1 MVTLCAKR
9 QVVTMVLKRSL
20 VALWVMLCLAA
31 PKAMFA
37 GIEDIDDEGDFDR
50 GKEVPGSEW
59 KEEAVV
65 MPPYPQADNLLE
77 IDLSLPQFPF
87 TLFIDAQSLS
97 VGKDRV
103 IRYTAVLRSRNG
115 VENVSYEGI
124 RCKHSQVQRYAY
136 GSGGRFRPVR
146 NRAWRFIR
154 KDGQDRFR
162 TELVNRYFC
171 PLPMGDTERQI
182 LDKLKSGD

>member
-1 MVTLCAKR
+1 MVT
-9 QVVTMVLKRSL
+9 KRSFM
-20 VALWVMLCLAA
+20 ALCTILCLAA
-31 PKAMFA
+31 SNTMFA
-37 GIEDIDDEGDFDR
+37 GIEDLDGEEDFDR

-59 KEEAVV
+59 EEDEVV
-65 MPPYPQADNLLE
+65 MPPYPSADDLIE
-77 IDLSLPQFPF
+77 VDLSLPEFPF
-87 TLFIDAQSLS
+87 TLFIDRRSFS

-146 NRAWRFIR
+146 NRDWRYIR

-162 TELVNRYFC
+162 TELVGHYFC
-171 PLPMGDTERQI
+171 PLPLGDTERQI
-182 LDKLKSGD
+182 VEKLKGRD

>member
-1 MVTLCAKR
+1 
-9 QVVTMVLKRSL
+9 MVLKRSL
-20 VALWVMLCLAA
+20 VVLCLMLCLAA
-31 PKAMFA
+31 SNALFA
-37 GIEDIDDEGDFDR
+37 GVEDLDGEEDFDR
-50 GKEVPGSEW
+50 GKEDVPESEW

-65 MPPYPQADNLLE
+65 MPSYPMAEHLIE
-77 IDLSLPQFPF
+77 IDLFLPDFPF
-87 TLFIDAQSLS
+87 TLFIDPHSLS

-136 GSGGRFRPVR
+136 GNGGQFRPVR
-146 NRAWRFIR
+146 NRDWRFIR

-162 TELVNRYFC
+162 IELVEHFFC
-171 PLPMGDTERQI
+171 PLPLGDRERQI
-182 LDKLKSGD
+182 LDKLKGRD

>member
-1 MVTLCAKR
+1 
-9 QVVTMVLKRSL
+9 MVLKRSFMVFCGMVCL
-20 VALWVMLCLAA
+20 VASN
-31 PKAMFA
+31 AMFA
-37 GIEDIDDEGDFDR
+37 GIEDLDEEGDFDR

-59 KEEAVV
+59 EEDALV
-65 MPPYPQADNLLE
+65 MPPYPPADNLIE
-77 IDLSLPQFPF
+77 VDLSLPEFPF
-87 TLFIDAQSLS
+87 TLFIDPQSLS

-124 RCKHSQVQRYAY
+124 LCRHSKVKRYAY

-146 NRAWRFIR
+146 NGDWRFIR

-162 TELVNRYFC
+162 TELVDDYFC
-171 PLPMGDTERQI
+171 PLPLGDTERQI
-182 LDKLKSGD
+182 LDKLKGRD

>member
-1 MVTLCAKR
+1 MVTKRSFTALCA
-9 QVVTMVLKRSL
+9 
-20 VALWVMLCLAA
+20 MLCLAVSNA
-31 PKAMFA
+31 TFA
-37 GIEDIDDEGDFDR
+37 GIEDLDGEEDFDR
-50 GKEVPGSEW
+50 HKEGPEPEL
-59 KEEAVV
+59 KEDAIVI
-65 MPPYPQADNLLE
+65 PPYPPAD
-77 IDLSLPQFPF
+77 DLIEVDLALPDFPF
-87 TLFIDAQSLS
+87 TLFIDRHSLS

-146 NRAWRFIR
+146 NRDWRFIR

-162 TELVNRYFC
+162 TELVDYYFC
-171 PLPMGDTERQI
+171 PLPLGDTERQI
-182 LDKLKSGD
+182 LDKLKSRD

>member
-1 MVTLCAKR
+1 
-9 QVVTMVLKRSL
+9 MVLKRSL

-31 PKAMFA
+31 PTAMFA

-65 MPPYPQADNLLE
+65 MPSYPPADNLLE
-77 IDLSLPQFPF
+77 IDLSLPEFPF
-87 TLFIDAQSLS
+87 TLFIDPQSLS

-124 RCKHSQVQRYAY
+124 RCKHSQVQR
-136 GSGGRFRPVR
+136 
-146 NRAWRFIR
+146 
-154 KDGQDRFR
+154 
-162 TELVNRYFC
+162 
-171 PLPMGDTERQI
+171 
-182 LDKLKSGD
+182 